1 LLSIFGFNTFG
12 ESNETS
18 GTLAIPLDSIQG
30 LSKCKVN
37 ALHSSLSDFLSLKVF
52 VSYTGVW

>member
-18 GTLAIPLDSIQG
+18 HTLTTPWDSIQG
-30 LSKCKVN
+30 LSKRKAN
-37 ALHSSLSDFLSLKVF
+37 ALHSSLSDNLSLNVF